1 MSSVSAEWAGSLSGL
16 LMPSAPSSLVF
27 RDYVVAAL
35 LLAWP
40 LAWLAEA
47 LVTRTHH
54 RPLGAA
60 TFASL
65 AVVAFLLTA
74 FLPARLRAANS
85 RRLAGRAPVEH
96 APTKN
101 APGERVLWALGA
113 ASLIAT
119 AVRGFAT

>member
-1 MSSVSAEWAGSLSGL
+1 MSSASAEWAGSISRL
-16 LMPSAPSSLVF
+16 LMSSERSSLAF
-27 RDYVVAAL
+27 RDCVVAAL

-60 TFASL
+60 TFASFC
-65 AVVAFLLTA
+65 VVAFLLTA
-74 FLPARLRAANS
+74 LLPARLRAANS
-85 RRLAGRAPVEH
+85 RRLVGRVPVEH
-96 APTKN
+96 APSGK
-101 APGERVLWALGA
+101 APAERVLWALGA